1 MGDLAASYLEQLP
14 HSLTAALNSSE
25 GWKDTDTRTVTNY
38 VNRRA
43 VENAKERGVILPNR
57 LKVTKSKGKFKVDW
71 ESA

>member
-1 MGDLAASYLEQLP
+1 MDDLAVNYLEHLP
-14 HSLTAALNSSE
+14 HALTAALNSDE
-25 GWKDTDTRTVTNY
+25 GWKGKDTRTVANY

-71 ESA
+71 ESV